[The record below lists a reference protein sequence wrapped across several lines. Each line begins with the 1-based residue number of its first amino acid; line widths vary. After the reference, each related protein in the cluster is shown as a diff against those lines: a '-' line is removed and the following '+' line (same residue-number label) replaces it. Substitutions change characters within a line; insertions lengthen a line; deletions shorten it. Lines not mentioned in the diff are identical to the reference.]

1 MLGAIVGDIVGS
13 VYEWHN
19 IKVKDFPLFTTG
31 CSPTD
36 DFIMTLAVAK
46 ALIESKNDGYHSL
59 SDNVVKYMQEIG
71 RKHFNCG
78 FGGKF
83 RQWIKSNDPQP
94 YGSFGNGSAM
104 RVSPMA
110 YVAETME
117 ECIRLADAVTI
128 VTHDHPE
135 GIKGGRA
142 AAIATWLALH
152 GSSKEDIRQEI
163 EEHYY
168 PLDFTIDGIRPTYT
182 FDVTCQGSVPQA
194 IEAFMESSDF
204 EDAIRTAISI
214 GGDSDTIAAITGA
227 IAGACY
233 GIPDEIATKAYEY
246 LSTDIR
252 MILDEFESQ
261 YGVE

>member
-1 MLGAIVGDIVGS
+1 MILLAPYTNGIIS
-13 VYEWHN
+13 RLK
-19 IKVKDFPLFTTG
+19 ISLCFTTG
-31 CSPTD
+31 CRPTD
-36 DFIMTLAVAK
+36 DSIMTLAVAK
-46 ALIESKNDGYHSL
+46 ALMESKNDGYNSL
-59 SDNVVKYMQEIG
+59 SDNTVKYMQEIG
-71 RKHFNCG
+71 RKYLNCG

-83 RQWIKSNDPQP
+83 RQWIKSNYPQP

-104 RVSPMA
+104 RVSPVA
-110 YVAETME
+110 YAAETME
-117 ECIRLADAVTI
+117 ECIGLADAVTS

-142 AAIATWLALH
+142 AAIATWMALH

-163 EEHYY
+163 VEHYY

-194 IEAFMESSDF
+194 IEAFVESSDF

-227 IAGACY
+227 IAGAYY

-246 LSTDIR
+246 LSTDLR

-261 YGVE
+261 YKV